1 MKGRFTMKKNANK
14 EEIFVY
20 GEDTI
25 PFLQY
30 IIDGLSNKSIK
41 STPYSID
48 FSKLKK
54 LKISFKKKYEAPYVK
69 CKIKYEGKDDNPI
82 DHIEHSVS
90 ERNKPDFKVLKKR
103 LDKSLKTIG
112 DRLKNRS
119 IPSNIEIEL
128 FCSNA
133 QLMTTYSGY
142 DDKMYPVFLQLISEF
157 QEAFHQFDIQKCQA
171 LFADIKA
178 MKKTC
183 HHED

>member
-1 MKGRFTMKKNANK
+1 MKTNENK
-14 EEIFVY
+14 TEILVY
-20 GEDTI
+20 GDNTI
-25 PFLQY
+25 PFLQH
-30 IIDGLSNKSIK
+30 IIDGLSNNSIT
-41 STPYSID
+41 STTYAID

-54 LKISFKKKYEAPYVK
+54 LKISIKKKFEAPYVK
-69 CKIKYEGKDDNPI
+69 CKIKYAGKNDI
-82 DHIEHSVS
+82 LIEQNENGASA
-90 ERNKPDFKVLKKR
+90 RDKPDYKALKKR

-157 QEAFHQFDIQKCQA
+157 QEAFHQVDIQRCQT
-171 LFADIKA
+171 LFSDIKA
-178 MKKTC
+178 MKKAC